1 MLNAVAFGLQ
11 EDRLR
16 GRGTETEDSLSKRLA
31 VAKAE
36 LQYGTFISKDW
47 WFLMFFVL
55 YCFGITVVLG
65 CIGHWPK

>member
-1 MLNAVAFGLQ
+1 MSVLAYCLQ

-36 LQYGTFISKDW
+36 LEYGK
-47 WFLMFFVL
+47 FVL
-55 YCFGITVVLG
+55 YDCLMSLVCLMFIS
-65 CIGHWPK
+65 I